1 MDYPPSPFGVNIGTI
16 YESRGKHEKHKINE
30 EVDWVEIDVGKDAE
44 DLDHL
49 NVQ

>member
-1 MDYPPSPFGVNIGTI
+1 MKTMN
-16 YESRGKHEKHKINE
+16 KIE
-30 EVDWVEIDVGKDAE
+30 EVNWVEIDVGKDAE

>member
-1 MDYPPSPFGVNIGTI
+1 MKTMNTQ
-16 YESRGKHEKHKINE
+16 E
-30 EVDWVEIDVGKDAE
+30 EVNWVEIDVGKDAE